1 MARNSVRT
9 LTCHIAVTVCT
20 HTTAEANIV
29 YLSVSQL
36 TSPTTLLTHRLT
48 DPGILPG
55 ILPQST
61 AEGRGLL
68 ILAEAEPA
76 QGVAAAPGQHR
87 HPPQHAARPPR
98 REPKTHRRHQEA
110 EQES

>member
-29 YLSVSQL
+29 YLSLSHL
-36 TSPTTLLTHRLT
+36 TTHRLT
-48 DPGILPG
+48 DPDGILPG
-55 ILPQST
+55 IQQPQST

-68 ILAEAEPA
+68 TGLAEAEPA
-76 QGVAAAPGQHR
+76 QGFEAAPGQHR

-98 REPKTHRRHQEA
+98 RKPQTHRRHQEA